1 MEPAKRRIKS
11 MFSSISLR
19 KFLKPIRSVNR
30 KNILLF
36 LAVLGPG
43 IITANVDNDAGGI
56 TTYSLAGA
64 HFGYSLLWIMLPT
77 TIALVVIQEMCARMG
92 VVTGKG
98 LSDLIRES
106 FGLKVTFYVMIGLL
120 LTNLGNAVSEFAGIA
135 ASLEIFGISKYL
147 SVPASALL
155 VWLLIVKGSYKLVEK
170 VFLVACLVYI
180 AYPIAAFIARPDWH
194 QIVRA
199 SVIPS
204 FKADNEYLITMI
216 GLVGTTIA
224 PWMQFYQQSAV
235 VEKGVTIDRYNFSRL
250 DVIVGCV
257 MAIVVAFFI
266 VVACASTI
274 HMGGLKIETAAD
286 AAVALQPL
294 VGSYAS
300 TLFAFGLF
308 NASLF
313 AACILPLSTSYYI
326 CEGMGWE
333 SGIDKDFRQ
342 APQFFWLFTVIIIL
356 SAGFILLPDMPLIT
370 IMFLSQVVNGAV
382 LPFVMVFILLLV
394 NNKRLMGKYI
404 NGPCFNLIA
413 WFTVVTMTL
422 LTLLMTLE
430 FLWKGS
436 LQRIYGLFSF
446 FFISS

>member
-1 MEPAKRRIKS
+1 
-11 MFSSISLR
+11 MFTGISLM
-19 KFLKPIRSVNR
+19 KLLKPMKTVNMR
-30 KNILLF
+30 NILLF

-64 HFGYSLLWIMLPT
+64 QFGYALLWLMLPT
-77 TIALVVIQEMCARMG
+77 TVALVVIQEMCARMG

-106 FGLKVTFYVMIGLL
+106 FGVKITFYVMIGLF
-120 LTNLGNAVSEFAGIA
+120 LTNMGNAVSEFAGIA

-147 SVPASALL
+147 SVPVSALL
-155 VWLLIVKGSYKLVEK
+155 VWLLIVKGSYRLVEK
-170 VFLVACLVYI
+170 VFLVACMVYI
-180 AYPIAAFIARPDWH
+180 AYPIAAIMARPEWDQVLH
-194 QIVRA
+194 ATLV
-199 SVIPS
+199 PT
-204 FKADNEYLITMI
+204 FKADGNYLMTMI
-216 GLVGTTIA
+216 GVVGTTIA

-235 VEKGVTIDRYNFSRL
+235 VEKGVTIDKYSFSRL
-250 DVIVGCV
+250 DVIVGCII
-257 MAIVVAFFI
+257 AIVVAVFI

-274 HMGGLKIETAAD
+274 HLKGFRIETAAD
-286 AAVALQPL
+286 AARALEPL
-294 VGSYAS
+294 VGHYAS

-313 AACILPLSTSYYI
+313 AACVLPLSTSYYI

-342 APQFFWLFTVIIIL
+342 APQFFWLFTIIIIL

-382 LPFVMVFILLLV
+382 LPFVLIFMLLLV
-394 NNKRLMGKYI
+394 NDKRLMGAYT
-404 NGPCFNLIA
+404 NGPFFNAVA
-413 WFTVVTMTL
+413 WFTVIVMIL
-422 LTLLMTLE
+422 LTSLMTVETVWPGVLE
-430 FLWKGS
+430 HSLGFL
-436 LQRIYGLFSF
+436 RILIHSP
-446 FFISS
+446 